1 MKKETVIFLA
11 AVLAAGVLSGCS
23 SQNTTPSDA
32 AKPKS
37 EKPAQE
43 TEAAEVPEEVTEEEK
58 EPVTIRFSW
67 WGGDSRNQA
76 TVEVIEQFEKEYPW
90 ITVEAEYGGNDG
102 YHDKLA
108 TELASGTAPDIMQI
122 DPETMPQYVKT
133 GNYFVDFNE
142 TDFDFSAYDMASLTG
157 STITGYYDGRQYG
170 IPTGVAGP
178 CMLVNKNLADAAGI
192 DLTKPFTWDDLIEW
206 GKKVREYD
214 SEAWLLSTNVSYLNN
229 MVFNYY
235 MKQLTGSTLFDAET
249 GELLADEENL
259 TKAFSY
265 IKSLFDNEVV
275 EPVAAMVQYDGDN
288 LQSEP
293 GWIEGKYV
301 CNITYISTAEVLMA
315 ANESVEYYAGEF
327 PVMENAKNQ
336 GWIVGCPQIL
346 AVSKASEN
354 INACILFLN
363 YFYNN
368 DTALST
374 LSTQRSIPATAHAR
388 EVVEKDGNLNP
399 LLVNAVDILTAYTGI
414 ANDPIGSSAEAKQII
429 SDAITEV
436 AYGMSTPEEAAGQVI
451 LQYQELAE

>member
-293 GWIEGKYV
+293 G
-301 CNITYISTAEVLMA
+301 
-315 ANESVEYYAGEF
+315 
-327 PVMENAKNQ
+327 
-336 GWIVGCPQIL
+336 
-346 AVSKASEN
+346 
-354 INACILFLN
+354 
-363 YFYNN
+363 
-368 DTALST
+368 
-374 LSTQRSIPATAHAR
+374 
-388 EVVEKDGNLNP
+388 
-399 LLVNAVDILTAYTGI
+399 
-414 ANDPIGSSAEAKQII
+414 
-429 SDAITEV
+429 
-436 AYGMSTPEEAAGQVI
+436 
-451 LQYQELAE
+451 